1 MSVNQTILFEF
12 DFCAY
17 FLELSLE
24 SFSVGLGKTFLDSAG
39 STVYHF
45 LSFLEAK
52 TGYFLNGFNNFQF
65 LSTGSLQNYVE
76 AGFFFG
82 SCTGSGRTCSNSY
95 SSSGGFNTVFVLEDL
110 GKFVYFLYS
119 QVYELFSKS
128 F

>member
-1 MSVNQTILFEF
+1 MPEYQTILFEF
-12 DFCAY
+12 DFCAD

-24 SFSVGLGKTFLDSAG
+24 SFSVCLGKTFLNSVR

-52 TGYFLNGFNNFQF
+52 TGYFLNELNDFEFF
-65 LSTGSLQNYVE
+65 VTGSLEDYVE
-76 AGFFFG
+76 AGFFFS
-82 SCTGSGRTCSNSY
+82 SCTGSGGTSCNSY

-119 QVYELFSKS
+119 EVDELFSKS

>member
-65 LSTGSLQNYVE
+65 LSTGSLYAEKRQ
-76 AGFFFG
+76 GI
-82 SCTGSGRTCSNSY
+82 SGRKYTRRNGAVCPRAVQH
-95 SSSGGFNTVFVLEDL
+95 GAEAKQPPARTG
-110 GKFVYFLYS
+110 
-119 QVYELFSKS
+119 
-128 F
+128 